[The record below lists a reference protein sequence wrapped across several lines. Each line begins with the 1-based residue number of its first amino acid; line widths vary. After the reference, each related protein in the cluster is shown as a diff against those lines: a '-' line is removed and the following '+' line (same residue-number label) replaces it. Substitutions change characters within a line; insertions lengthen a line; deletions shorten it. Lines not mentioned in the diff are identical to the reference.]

1 VYEQIRDEIAA
12 GRLLPGDR
20 LPPSRHVARQLG
32 LSRHTVT
39 TAYGRLAAEGFTQG
53 RAGGGTVVAHIP
65 VSVPRP
71 ADPPAAITPSRRFA
85 GWIPEPGP
93 FAGGRGRFDLRAGIP
108 DPALFPLQAWRRR
121 LTLATT
127 AMASSA
133 GSGDP
138 AGEIGLR
145 RAIARW
151 ASRSRSV
158 IADETM
164 VIATFGAQHAID
176 LVAQV
181 LLEPGDTVVAEDPG
195 YAPVISL
202 LQARGANVVSAPVDH
217 EGIVVSQ
224 LPATAKII
232 YVTPSH
238 QYPLGAVMSMRRRR
252 ELLDWAGRA
261 GAAVIEDDYDSEF
274 RYVDRPLEPIQR
286 LDSSRVI
293 YIGSFSK
300 ILSPALRLGF
310 AIAPPTLASPVAALR
325 QHIDWHP
332 PIAAQLAL
340 ASFIDDGLLDKHLR
354 RTGRIYSL
362 RHQIL
367 QSALAGPLSSHLTPL
382 ASSVGLHI
390 TALLRNGR
398 AEDQVRARAAEH
410 GIATTGLSPYYR
422 AGPAQPGLVIGFG
435 AADAP
440 TLAAA
445 TYQLR
450 RVLDLRP

>member
-1 VYEQIRDEIAA
+1 LYEQIRDEIAA
-12 GRLLPGDR
+12 GRLRPGDR
-20 LPPSRHVARQLG
+20 LPPSRHVAQQLG

-53 RAGGGTVVAHIP
+53 RAGGGTVVAHVP
-65 VSVPRP
+65 ASVPRP
-71 ADPPAAITPSRRFA
+71 ARPAAITPTHRFA

-127 AMASSA
+127 AVASSA
-133 GSGDP
+133 APGDP
-138 AGEIGLR
+138 AGEIDLR

-151 ASRSRSV
+151 TSRSRSV

-164 VIATFGAQHAID
+164 VIVTSGAQHAID
-176 LVAQV
+176 LVAQM
-181 LLEPGDTVVAEDPG
+181 LLEPGDTVVTEDPG

-202 LQARGANVVSAPVDH
+202 LEARGANVVSAPVDH
-217 EGIVVSQ
+217 EGIVVGQ
-224 LPATAKII
+224 LPATAKIV

-238 QYPLGAVMSMRRRR
+238 QYPLGAVLSMRRRR

-286 LDSSRVI
+286 LDSGRVI

-300 ILSPALRLGF
+300 TLSPALRLGF
-310 AIAPPTLASPVAALR
+310 AIVPPTLASPIAALR
-325 QHIDWHP
+325 QLIDWHP

-354 RTGRIYSL
+354 RTGRIYSH

-367 QSALAGPLSSHLTPL
+367 QSSLAGPLSPYLAPL

-398 AEDQVRARAAEH
+398 AEDEVRAKAAEH
-410 GIATTGLSPYYR
+410 GIATTGLSACYR

-435 AADAP
+435 AADTP

-445 TYQLR
+445 AHQLR
-450 RVLDLRP
+450 RVLDSRP

>member
-1 VYEQIRDEIAA
+1 MYEQIRDEIAF
-12 GRLLPGDR
+12 GRLRPGDR
-20 LPPSRHVARQLG
+20 LPPSRHVAGQLG

-53 RAGGGTVVAHIP
+53 RAGGGTVVADIP
-65 VSVPRP
+65 ASVPRP
-71 ADPPAAITPSRRFA
+71 VEHLAAITPSTRFA

-93 FAGGRGRFDLRAGIP
+93 YANGRDRFDLRAGIP

-121 LTLATT
+121 LTMATT
-127 AMASSA
+127 AVATSA
-133 GSGDP
+133 GTGDP

-151 ASRSRSV
+151 AGRSRSV

-164 VIATFGAQHAID
+164 VIVTSGAQHAID
-176 LVAQV
+176 LVAQT
-181 LLEPGDTVVAEDPG
+181 LLEPGDTVAAEDPG
-195 YAPVISL
+195 YTPVISL
-202 LQARGANVVSAPVDH
+202 LEARGANVVGVPVDH
-217 EGIVVSQ
+217 EGIMVSQ
-224 LPATAKII
+224 LPATAKLV

-238 QYPLGAVMSMRRRR
+238 QYPLGAVMSMRRRF

-274 RYVDRPLEPIQR
+274 RHIDRPLEPIQR

-300 ILSPALRLGF
+300 TLSPALRLGF
-310 AIAPPTLASPVAALR
+310 AIAPPTLASPIAALR
-325 QHIDWHP
+325 QLIDWHP
-332 PIAAQLAL
+332 PIVEQLAL

-354 RTGRIYSL
+354 RTGRIYSH
-362 RHQIL
+362 RHQLL
-367 QSALAGPLSSHLTPL
+367 QSALAGPLSPHLAPL

-390 TALLRNGR
+390 TALLRDGR
-398 AEDQVRARAAEH
+398 AEDEVRAMAAEH

-422 AGPAQPGLVIGFG
+422 AGPARPGLVIGFG

-445 TYQLR
+445 THQLR
-450 RVLDLRP
+450 RVLDAQP